1 LKPTP
6 APSRDSKREKAAET
20 LESLDLF
27 LHVFISHCL
36 KAADE
41 LEDQAFSRN
50 FHQLLDDLMTV
61 NELLITWSSVF
72 SAGAHGKLQA
82 LKAELLSLVQD
93 LEQFSNASNRA
104 HRVTLLRNE
113 LPQFAE
119 ELRMFGIPLLKQIST
134 S

>member
-1 LKPTP
+1 MKPIT
-6 APSRDSKREKAAET
+6 SLDSTLQKATET

-27 LHVFISHCL
+27 LHVFVSHCL
-36 KAADE
+36 RAADE
-41 LEDQAFSRN
+41 LEDQAFSRT

-61 NELLITWSSVF
+61 NQLLTTWSSVF

-93 LEQFSNASNRA
+93 LEQFSSDSNRT

-134 S
+134 P